1 MDELKADNKNFF
13 DNEGICDMGISLLNA
28 SMKNLA
34 SGQYIAFCD
43 GIAQVAQI
51 MSNLKTGFRAE
62 KESLEHKI
70 EDLKRINDALVEQQ
84 TGVPVER

>member
-13 DNEGICDMGISLLNA
+13 DNEGICDKGISLLNA
-28 SMKNLA
+28 AMKNLA
-34 SGQYIAFCD
+34 TGQYIAFCD

-51 MSNLKTGFRAE
+51 MSNLKTGIRAE
-62 KESLEHKI
+62 KESL

-84 TGVPVER
+84 TGLPVER